1 MNTLTALYIAF
12 LAAALVAMICI
23 FAMNKNCKKTE
34 NILFDNLKERDQL
47 VKDREQLIREN
58 RQLKAD
64 LLYERTKD
72 NANVL

>member
-1 MNTLTALYIAF
+1 MNTLTVLYIAF

-23 FAMNKNCKKTE
+23 FAMNENCKKTE
-34 NILFDNLKERDQL
+34 KERDQL
-47 VKDREQLIREN
+47 VEGREQLIREN

-72 NANVL
+72 DANIL